1 MLYALGALNDRGEL
15 TKLGRRMAEFP
26 MDPQLSKMLTASE
39 VHGVSSEVLSIAAML
54 QIGASIF
61 YRPKERA
68 MHADNARVNF
78 NRPGGDHLTLLNVWN
93 QWAETQFSTQWC
105 FENFIQIRS
114 MRRARDIREQIEGLC
129 ERVEIDLEG
138 SNGANTD
145 GICKAITAGFF
156 YHTAKLQKSLDY
168 RTIKHPQTVH
178 IHPSSALHKDQ
189 PRWVVYHELVFTTKE
204 FMRQVV
210 EIKPDWLV
218 EIAPHYYKAK
228 DIEDA
233 SSKKMPK
240 GAGKAAA

>member
-1 MLYALGALNDRGEL
+1 
-15 TKLGRRMAEFP
+15 
-26 MDPQLSKMLTASE
+26 MDPQLSKMLIMAE
-39 VHGVSSEVLSIAAML
+39 RYGVADEVLSIAAML
-54 QIGASIF
+54 QIGAQIF

-68 MHADNARVNF
+68 LHADNARINF
-78 NRPGGDHLTLLNVWN
+78 NKPGGDHLTLLNVWS

>member
-1 MLYALGALNDRGEL
+1 
-15 TKLGRRMAEFP
+15 MAVP
-26 MDPQLSKMLTASE
+26 VDPQLSKMLIMAE
-39 VHGVSSEVLSIAAML
+39 RYGVADEVLSIAAML
-54 QIGASIF
+54 QIGAQIF
-61 YRPKERA
+61 YRQERA
-68 MHADNARVNF
+68 PRRQRADQLQQAGRRPLDAAQRVVAV
-78 NRPGGDHLTLLNVWN
+78 GGDAILDAVVL
-93 QWAETQFSTQWC
+93 
-105 FENFIQIRS
+105 ENFIQIR
-114 MRRARDIREQIEGLC
+114 RCAARDIREQIEGLC
-129 ERVEIDLEG
+129 ERVEIELEE

-156 YHTAKLQKSLDY
+156 YHGEAAEEPGLPVD
-168 RTIKHPQTVH
+168 RHPQTVH